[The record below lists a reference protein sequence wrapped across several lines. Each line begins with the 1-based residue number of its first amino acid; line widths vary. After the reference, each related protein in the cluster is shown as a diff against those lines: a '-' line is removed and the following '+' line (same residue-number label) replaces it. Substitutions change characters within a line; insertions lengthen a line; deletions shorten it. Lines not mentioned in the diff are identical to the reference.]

1 MICEFRGGYNAL
13 CVYYFQFVGCIASRQ
28 VANALFGNPG
38 SSVALAPLAL
48 YMYIDSL
55 LALTVLSQRSGEK
68 ALHGRTQLCDR
79 EGNKRC
85 IGFFRRDAAFHAR
98 LSGRSIGHARAHTRA
113 GIPRFLLLLLHHL
126 LRRRLFPPYLSL
138 RQPFFLS
145 PLFSLFLFL
154 FGPCR
159 SSVTRSREKEPAV
172 CIYMLVSAKP
182 VFAWRAK
189 NTPPARERKRTRR
202 PVFLVVC
209 ALSRPPP
216 RFDFASLTSRCVW
229 S

>member
-1 MICEFRGGYNAL
+1 M
-13 CVYYFQFVGCIASRQ
+13 
-28 VANALFGNPG
+28 ANALFGNPG

-172 CIYMLVSAKP
+172 CIYIYIYWSARNRFSHGALKIRP
-182 VFAWRAK
+182 R
-189 NTPPARERKRTRR
+189 RERERELVARSSLLCA
-202 PVFLVVC
+202 PFLVLLL
-209 ALSRPPP
+209 ASTSRP
-216 RFDFASLTSRCVW
+216 
-229 S
+229 